1 MKIVIVGA
9 GTVGASICIQL
20 AEEGHDITLVDLDGE
35 AIAETTNQCDVVGL
49 EGNGAN
55 IGLLRKAGAE
65 KADLL
70 VAVTSEDEL
79 NILCC
84 AAAQKLGTKNT
95 VARVRNPE
103 YSELMSLMQSDMN
116 LSLTIN
122 PELAVAK
129 EIYKTLRFPSAT
141 KIDSFC
147 RGRVEMAEFVVAQD
161 SPICGISLNDLRS
174 KLKIKFLICA
184 VLREGEAI
192 IPSGYFSIK
201 AGDVICFTV
210 PDEELSKFFKAI
222 GAYKHPVREVL
233 IVGGGR
239 TTYYLEEFLKQG
251 KIKSTVVEKNRELCR
266 ALAENYGCTVV
277 CNDMTKQEVLLE
289 EGLESIDAFLAL
301 SSEDEENAIVS
312 MYAKSCNAN
321 KIITMI
327 KSVSYVELFKSA
339 GLEGIVSPNSSTA
352 SQILRFV
359 RSMASTGDSE
369 IESLY
374 KLMDDK
380 VEALEFLIKEN
391 IDALTDIPLKEL
403 KLEKGILIACIVH
416 DDKVIIPTGNDV
428 IRKGD
433 TVIIVTTTEQIKSIK
448 EILR

>member
-1 MKIVIVGA
+1 MNILIVGG
-9 GTVGASICIQL
+9 GTVGTAICTEL
-20 AEEGHDITLVDLDGE
+20 TSEGHDITVIDKDMACLKELS
-35 AIAETTNQCDVVGL
+35 NKCDVVGVM
-49 EGNGAN
+49 GNGAEVST
-55 IGLLRKAGAE
+55 LREAGAS

-70 VAVTSEDEL
+70 IAVTSMDEV
-79 NILCC
+79 NIICC
-84 AAAQKLGTKNT
+84 TAAKKLGTKHT

-103 YSELMSLMQSDMN
+103 YAELMQLMKNEMN

-122 PELAVAK
+122 PELAAAK
-129 EIYKTLRFPSAT
+129 EISRILRFPSANKVDT
-141 KIDSFC
+141 LA
-147 RGRVEMAEFVVAQD
+147 RGRVELAEFVVESN
-161 SPICGISLNDLRS
+161 SPLCDTSLFELRT
-174 KLKIKFLICA
+174 KLNMKFLVCA
-184 VLREGEAI
+184 VKRNGKAY
-192 IPSGYFSIK
+192 IPSGNFVIK
-201 AGDVICFTV
+201 EGDTVCFTAS
-210 PDEELSKFFKAI
+210 DEEISKVFKSVGNKRPI
-222 GAYKHPVREVL
+222 KNVL
-233 IVGGGR
+233 IVGAGR
-239 TTYYLEEFLKQG
+239 ITYYLQSMLKRA
-251 KIKSTVVEKNRELCR
+251 KIHSTVIDNSKQRCRE
-266 ALAENYGCTVV
+266 LAENFDCSVI
-277 CNDMTKQEVLLE
+277 CNDTTKQEVLLE